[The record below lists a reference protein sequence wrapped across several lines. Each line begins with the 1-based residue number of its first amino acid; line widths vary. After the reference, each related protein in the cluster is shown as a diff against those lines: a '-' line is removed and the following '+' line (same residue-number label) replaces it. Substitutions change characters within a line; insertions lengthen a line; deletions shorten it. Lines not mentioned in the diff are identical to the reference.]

1 MRHLGLG
8 VALYAFW
15 LALSGH
21 YTPFLM
27 GVGLACS
34 ALCVFLA
41 DRMGILDDE
50 GVPMH
55 LIGGSLGY
63 WCWLIF
69 EIIKSG
75 VTVTRIIVSP
85 SLPITPT
92 MTKVRASQKTAAGMA
107 TYANSITLTPGT
119 ITTGVAGDVF
129 TIHAIQAAGADDVEA
144 GGMDARASAFEGGNR

>member
-8 VALYAFW
+8 IALYAFW

-21 YTPFLM
+21 YTPFLLS
-27 GVGLACS
+27 VGLLCS

-41 DRMGILDDE
+41 DRLGILDEE
-50 GVPMH
+50 GMPTHM
-55 LIGGSLGY
+55 IGGSFAY
-63 WCWLIF
+63 WGWLIV

-75 VTVTRIIVSP
+75 ICVTRIILSP
-85 SLPITPT
+85 SLPISPT

-119 ITTGVAGDVF
+119 ITTGVDGDVF
-129 TIHAIQAAGADDVEA
+129 TVHAIQASGADDLEA
-144 GGMDARASAFEGGNR
+144 GGMDAKVSAFEGGNR

>member
-8 VALYAFW
+8 IALYAFW

-27 GVGLACS
+27 GVGLICS
-34 ALCVFLA
+34 ALCVYLA

-50 GVPMH
+50 GVPIH

-63 WCWLIF
+63 WGWLIV
-69 EIIKSG
+69 EIVKSG
-75 VTVTRIIVSP
+75 ISVTRIILSP
-85 SLPITPT
+85 SLPISPT
-92 MTKVRASQKTAAGMA
+92 MTKVRASQETAAGIA

-119 ITTGVAGDVF
+119 ITTGVTGNVF
-129 TIHAIQAAGADDVEA
+129 TVHAIQADGASDLEA
-144 GGMDARASAFEGGNR
+144 GGMDAKVSAFEGANR

>member
-8 VALYAFW
+8 IALYAFW

-27 GVGLACS
+27 SVGLACS
-34 ALCVFLA
+34 AFCVYLA

-50 GVPMH
+50 GMPMH

-63 WCWLIF
+63 WGWLIV

-75 VTVTRIIVSP
+75 ISVSRIILSP
-85 SLPITPT
+85 SLPISPT
-92 MTKVRASQKTAAGMA
+92 MTKVRASQKTTAGMA

-119 ITTGVAGDVF
+119 ITTGVDGDVF
-129 TIHAIQAAGADDVEA
+129 TIHAIEAGGADDLEA
-144 GGMDARASAFEGGNR
+144 GGMDAKVSAFEGGNR